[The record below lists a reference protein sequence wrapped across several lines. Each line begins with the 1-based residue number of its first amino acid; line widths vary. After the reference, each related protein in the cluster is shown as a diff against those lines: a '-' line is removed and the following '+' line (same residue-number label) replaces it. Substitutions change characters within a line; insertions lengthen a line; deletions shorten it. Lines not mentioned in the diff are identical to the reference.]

1 MLTARKVRVHVRN
14 KNRYNVETKNCNF
27 LYVEVNDFAGTTIGD
42 IKEVRKF
49 DKLIIFVLKNIRN

>member
-14 KNRYNVETKNCNF
+14 KNRYNVETRNCKL